1 MSDLAIDHRSEVRLH
16 FSLAL
21 ADGTMIDSTF
31 DRPPATLVIGDG
43 NLLPGLEALLIGL
56 KEGADQ
62 TFRLGPEQGFGAWRS
77 ENVKRISRSQFN
89 VDTPLVVGLVL
100 SFAGAGSAETPGVIK
115 TVAAD
120 FVDVDFNHPL
130 AGREI
135 LFRVCIESV
144 TDARSPDL
152 IAVENRS
159 RSCMASR

>member
-1 MSDLAIDHRSEVRLH
+1 MSDLAIDRRSEVRLH

-21 ADGTMIDSTF
+21 TDGTIIDSTF
-31 DRPPATLVIGDG
+31 ERPPVTLVIGDG
-43 NLLPGLEALLIGL
+43 NLLPGFEALLIGL

-62 TFRLGPEQGFGAWRS
+62 TFRVGPEQGFGTWRS
-77 ENVKRISRSQFN
+77 ENVQRIPRGQFI

-100 SFAGAGSAETPGVIK
+100 SFAGAGSAETPGVVK
-115 TVAAD
+115 TVVAD

-144 TDARSPDL
+144 RDARNPDL
-152 IAVENRS
+152 IAVEARPIGG
-159 RSCMASR
+159 MASR